1 MRSCSSL
8 SAVGRVQSQV
18 LPDAHRGWLKAAR
31 DPQIGRAIV
40 AIHRDPA
47 AGWSVEALAQVA
59 GMSRS
64 AFAARFTSLV
74 GTPAMQYLT
83 EWRMNLARR
92 ILRETALPIA
102 TIAADLGYQ
111 SEPAFNRA
119 FKRVFDTTPGQARRA
134 SRDIPI

>member
-1 MRSCSSL
+1 M
-8 SAVGRVQSQV
+8 
-18 LPDAHRGWLKAAR
+18 
-31 DPQIGRAIV
+31 
-40 AIHRDPA
+40 AIHRDPV

-64 AFAARFTSLV
+64 AFSARFTSLV
-74 GTPAMQYLT
+74 GTPAMQYLA

-92 ILRETALPIA
+92 RLCETALPIA

-119 FKRVFDTTPGQARRA
+119 FKRVFDMTPGQARRA
-134 SRDIPI
+134 SHDIPI